1 MRIWALVVAF
11 VVLSGCVASVVAQ
24 PTFSERTFVANGAL
38 ESATFWRGRI
48 LRIPGDTRER
58 GECLAG
64 SDIACHVLPAGVT
77 VAATLAAANGEPWPR
92 CFLSGAHP
100 DAVPPEPWQR
110 VGDPEARPVV
120 WARNIGYLMD
130 RGRGAN
136 GGRVIGYMDDP
147 PFGTPGTNAHAGPFP
162 DHLQGIAIDPAG
174 DVYWSFTDRLVK
186 TDSQGR
192 KIAEVAAR
200 SHLGDLA
207 WRDGKLYV
215 AVNHGKFNDANAEH
229 DSWLAVHD
237 ATTLAEIERHALP
250 EVRYGAGGV
259 CFAGDRIVVVGGLPR
274 EHVDDPEAANEVH
287 EYDLAFRHVRT
298 VRIGGGW
305 TRLGIQTAEFAFGRF
320 FFGCCGPQGPRILA
334 ARNSSRGPFVGDA
347 RLFSARRAALEAP
360 GDTSR
365 PIVARAR
372 SASARSAGAFG
383 CGPVAGCD
391 GTPRCTLVA
400 SPDLKHVE
408 RFDGADCAY
417 GVAATPTH
425 LVVARGE
432 RRDDGHHATLE
443 VTVPAW
449 FLLKDDVGRYAS
461 VPLRDGR
468 VDLAELG
475 AAVLGAYGYDAGA
488 LRLPSVAVDV
498 SGLRGRVLL
507 AAARKATLDTVTF
520 RKTLGDRR
528 LTLVV
533 DQVKLRERR
542 RDVRARLVGWFGAL
556 AGEDL
561 ARREF
566 ALAMPEDDDATQPLV
581 LLVHGVEGSAGSM
594 ADLRAWLAA
603 APRGL
608 RVATFRYPNDESAER
623 VAAELAARL
632 RAVAPRE
639 VAIVAHSFGGLIARE
654 VVESPSL
661 DPGNVTRLVLV
672 GTPNGGSSLA
682 GLRVVLEAWAFGK
695 RVAGGHDGAFAAGFV
710 DGLGEAGGD
719 LQPGSVFLRRLAARP
734 RNPRV
739 AYHAVLGTRAPFARG
754 DVERLQQI
762 VAGGLRRAGVGR
774 LLQPKVAACFAD
786 LDEVVDGRGDGVVSV
801 ARSSLP
807 GVTPFLVRLRHD
819 ELLAPRSGDQPV
831 FTFVASAL
839 K

>member
-11 VVLSGCVASVVAQ
+11 LVLSGCVASVVAQ

-38 ESATFWRGRI
+38 DSATFWRGRI

-110 VGDPEARPVV
+110 VGEPEARPVV
-120 WARNIGYLMD
+120 WARGIGDLMD

-136 GGRVIGYMDDP
+136 GGRVIGYMHDP
-147 PFGTPGTNAHAGPFP
+147 PFGTPGTNELDGLALVNAHAGPFP

-174 DVYWSFTDRLVK
+174 DVYWSFTERLVK

-215 AVNHGKFNDANAEH
+215 AVNHGKFNDANAAH
-229 DSWLAVHD
+229 DSWIAVHD
-237 ATTLAEIERHALP
+237 ATTLVEIERHALP

-274 EHVDDPEAANEVH
+274 EHVDALDAANEVH

-298 VRIGGGW
+298 VRLGGGW

-320 FFGCCGPQGPRILA
+320 FFGCY
-334 ARNSSRGPFVGDA
+334 
-347 RLFSARRAALEAP
+347 
-360 GDTSR
+360 
-365 PIVARAR
+365 
-372 SASARSAGAFG
+372 
-383 CGPVAGCD
+383 

-400 SPDLKHVE
+400 SPDLQHVE

-432 RRDDGHHATLE
+432 RRDDGHRATLE

-449 FLLKDDVGRYAS
+449 FLLQDDVGRYAS
-461 VPLRDGR
+461 VPMRDGC

-475 AAVLGAYGYDAGA
+475 AALLGAYGYDASA
-488 LRLPSVAVDV
+488 LRLPKMAVDV

-533 DQVKLRERR
+533 DHAKLRERR
-542 RDVRARLVGWFGAL
+542 RDVRARLVGWIGAL
-556 AGEDL
+556 AGQDL
-561 ARREF
+561 TRREF
-566 ALAMPEDDDATQPLV
+566 ALTMPDDDDATQPLV
-581 LLVHGVEGSAGSM
+581 VLVHGVEGSAGSM
-594 ADLRAWLAA
+594 ADVREWLAA
-603 APRGL
+603 EPRRL
-608 RVATFRYPNDESAER
+608 RVATFGYPNDESAER

-654 VVESPSL
+654 VVESRSL

-672 GTPNGGSSLA
+672 GTPNGGSPLA
-682 GLRVVLEAWAFGK
+682 GLRVVVEAWALGK
-695 RVAGGHDGAFAAGFV
+695 RVANGHDGAFAAGFV

-734 RNPRV
+734 PNPRV
-739 AYHAVLGTRAPFARG
+739 VYHVVLGTRAPFAAA
-754 DVERLQQI
+754 DVERVQRVVEASLQ
-762 VAGGLRRAGVGR
+762 RSGVGR
-774 LLQPKVAACFAD
+774 LLQRKVAAWFAD

-807 GVTPFLVRLRHD
+807 GVTPLLVPLRHD
-819 ELLAPRSGDQPV
+819 ELLALRDGRDQPV
-831 FTFVASAL
+831 FAFLASVL
-839 K
+839 Q